1 MNQIFDEPISMNQ
14 ILDEPILMNRI
25 WDEHGSL
32 NWMYNEAVQW
42 SEIFSKQVRPK
53 IPPMVARP
61 HFRKK
66 STYLLDENILPVLE
80 LTLLPYILRTYLTII
95 F

>member
-32 NWMYNEAVQW
+32 NWIYNEAVQW
-42 SEIFSKQVRPK
+42 SEIFSKQERPK

-61 HFRKK
+61 HFRK
-66 STYLLDENILPVLE
+66 NP
-80 LTLLPYILRTYLTII
+80 RTYLTKT
-95 F
+95 FYRY